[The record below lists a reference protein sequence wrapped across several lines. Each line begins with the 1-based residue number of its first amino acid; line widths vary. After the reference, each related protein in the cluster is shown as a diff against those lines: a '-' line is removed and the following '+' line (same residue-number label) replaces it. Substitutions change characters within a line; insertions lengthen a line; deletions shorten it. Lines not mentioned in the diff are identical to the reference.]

1 MREEKVMREKRK
13 ENKRGEE
20 ERRER
25 QVMGD
30 ERRGNKRE
38 YEQGRA

>member
-1 MREEKVMREKRK
+1 MGEKRK